1 MDVAA
6 ALPDKR
12 NDGSCGR
19 FFEGFYWAKTCVLGL
34 PYAGAM
40 RELGAWAKN
49 IFRGDLSFRGD
60 AIDFLKRLD
69 LKKKGVT

>member
-1 MDVAA
+1 
-6 ALPDKR
+6 
-12 NDGSCGR
+12 
-19 FFEGFYWAKTCVLGL
+19 
-34 PYAGAM
+34 M

-49 IFRGDLSFRGD
+49 ILQGHLTFSGD

>member
-1 MDVAA
+1 MAWGVTHSH
-6 ALPDKR
+6 R
-12 NDGSCGR
+12 
-19 FFEGFYWAKTCVLGL
+19 
-34 PYAGAM
+34 YAGSI

-49 IFRGDLSFRGD
+49 IFQGHLSFRSD